1 MVYYSQEANI
11 TLDALYDLLIDI
23 LLEMEETNDKETND
37 EHSLP
42 KMQ

>member
-23 LLEMEETNDKETND
+23 LLEMEETNDKKETN
-37 EHSLP
+37 EHSLSE
-42 KMQ
+42 M